1 MHEFSIAVNIVEMI
15 EENAAKENVKKV
27 EKFELDIGTLSG
39 VIIDALEFALDEAVK
54 NTICEMAERK
64 INEIKAKARC
74 NDCGEIYNLVDYFV
88 PCPECGGYRNEVIT
102 GKEIRLKS
110 ITAE

>member
-39 VIIDALEFALDEAVK
+39 VIIEALEFALEEAVK
-54 NTICEMAERK
+54 NSICEKAERK
-64 INEIKAKARC
+64 INKIKAKAKC
-74 NDCGEIYNLVDYFV
+74 NDCEEIYNLDDYFI
-88 PCPECGGYRNEVIT
+88 PCPVCGGYRHEVIR